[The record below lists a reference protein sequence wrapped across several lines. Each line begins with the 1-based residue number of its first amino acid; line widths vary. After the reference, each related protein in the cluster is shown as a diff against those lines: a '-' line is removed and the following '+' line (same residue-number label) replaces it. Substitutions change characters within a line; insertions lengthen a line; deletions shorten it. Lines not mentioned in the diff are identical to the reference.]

1 MKSYLIIAA
10 LLLGIG
16 TLHAKTG
23 INVGNPIGVNPL
35 KPGSALKG
43 LLNSTKFD
51 MHQTVGMNIGTGGSG
66 FSQYYLNAMTYK
78 ASDKLT
84 VNATLGLQNQAY
96 GSGFYGSATNGA
108 RIVVPKRGHH
118 LPSQAKHDLPH
129 RLQQRSQPL
138 LPILLESLVVER
150 HHSLHHDTRG
160 LTPRVF
166 LLPPTC
172 RR

>member
-10 LLLGIG
+10 LLLGFG

-43 LLNSTKFD
+43 LLNSSKFD

-96 GSGFYGSATNGA
+96 GSGLYGSATNGA
-108 RIVVPKRGHH
+108 QIVVPNVGITY
-118 LPSQAKHDLPH
+118 
-129 RLQQRSQPL
+129 RLKPNMTFHIGFSSVPNPYYRS
-138 LPILLESLVVER
+138 SWNR
-150 HHSLHHDTRG
+150 W
-160 LTPRVF
+160 
-166 LLPPTC
+166 
-172 RR
+172 

>member
-108 RIVVPKRGHH
+108 RIVVPNVGITY
-118 LPSQAKHDLPH
+118 
-129 RLQQRSQPL
+129 RLKPNMTFHIGFSSVPNPYYRS
-138 LPILLESLVVER
+138 SWNR
-150 HHSLHHDTRG
+150 W
-160 LTPRVF
+160 
-166 LLPPTC
+166 
-172 RR
+172 